1 MAGLGVE
8 ALQAA
13 STKASIGLV
22 GVGIEEEAATTEPS
36 RLLIP
41 LSFPKEERQAIE
53 EMWKSPLFDFDEST
67 RPAVRRLV
75 TDRRMRDLR
84 KKLPEGLF
92 RRPSMHSVFF
102 PYCDE
107 NRRQESEQPGGTGLA
122 KMGTALV

>member
-1 MAGLGVE
+1 ME

-84 KKLPEGLF
+84 KKLPEGAIPSAIYALGIF
-92 RRPSMHSVFF
+92 PLLRRKP
-102 PYCDE
+102 PARKRAARG
-107 NRRQESEQPGGTGLA
+107 NRTGKDGNSTGLST
-122 KMGTALV
+122 G